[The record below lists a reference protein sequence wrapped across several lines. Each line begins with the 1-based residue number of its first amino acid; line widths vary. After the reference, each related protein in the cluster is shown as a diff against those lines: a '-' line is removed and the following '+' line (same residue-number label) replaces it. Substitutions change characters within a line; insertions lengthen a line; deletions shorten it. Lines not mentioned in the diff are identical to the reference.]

1 MIVGIGKLWTRSH
14 PALNH
19 TGKRNIERR
28 RNRRKKRERREKI
41 RRNRSIATTT
51 ITKTEEG
58 SDLP

>member
-19 TGKRNIERR
+19 IGKRNIERR

-41 RRNRSIATTT
+41 RKRSIATTT
-51 ITKTEEG
+51 ITKAEEG